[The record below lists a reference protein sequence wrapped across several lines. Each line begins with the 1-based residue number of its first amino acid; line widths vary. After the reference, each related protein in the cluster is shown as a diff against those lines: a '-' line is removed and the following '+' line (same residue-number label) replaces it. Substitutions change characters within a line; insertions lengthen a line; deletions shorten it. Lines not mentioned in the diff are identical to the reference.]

1 MIWKLLAFASTV
13 MAFAMALLLPGW
25 STTVEAGSDFMVLT
39 TTDYEAGISFR
50 EAQSHAPIG
59 LITNPCS
66 YADNFVPTIDWNEG
80 SGEHKPDTNAE
91 TKLFYTKVPVVQN
104 GVYLFWDDSHVAAE
118 PGAQTVIT
126 KLTVH
131 CLGDPPGNRVFV
143 TRNLVNVYAR
153 IPVNQA
159 EFTKNGKSV
168 DSVKGHDTVDLTL
181 TLDAP
186 APASGTWVKLE
197 TNPPGALNS
206 LPQYFRVPAR
216 QTQAT
221 ISGMELP
228 ESESHASLV
237 VSASTVGRPQ
247 QTQQLT
253 ILP

>member
-1 MIWKLLAFASTV
+1 M
-13 MAFAMALLLPGW
+13 
-25 STTVEAGSDFMVLT
+25 
-39 TTDYEAGISFR
+39 
-50 EAQSHAPIG
+50 
-59 LITNPCS
+59 
-66 YADNFVPTIDWNEG
+66 
-80 SGEHKPDTNAE
+80 
-91 TKLFYTKVPVVQN
+91 
-104 GVYLFWDDSHVAAE
+104 
-118 PGAQTVIT
+118 
-126 KLTVH
+126 
-131 CLGDPPGNRVFV
+131 
-143 TRNLVNVYAR
+143 
-153 IPVNQA
+153 
-159 EFTKNGKSV
+159 
-168 DSVKGHDTVDLTL
+168 KGHDTVDLTL